1 MASLL
6 DSLNI
11 GGTSLVTQQLGLQ
24 VTGNNIAN
32 ASTEGFHRQQVV
44 FESLGGT
51 AQGVRLQG
59 IRRMEDQFL
68 MQQLGAQAGQYG
80 RANARSES
88 LSRLEEAVGGLGE
101 LGLSAYLDRFF
112 SSWRELGGS
121 PHDEFQRLDTVSTT
135 EELATA
141 INRTADQFSAAQKE
155 ADQEVVRG
163 VAEANT
169 MIKEIASLNH
179 EIMENEA
186 YGDAANS
193 MRDRRDLLLQSLGD
207 LVGATNFIN
216 DKGHAVVTL
225 SGGTTVVTGIGTQLL
240 ETQLDAATGFH
251 NVTVEGTTNMSLADS
266 MSGGRVK
273 GFLDVRDKDIAGRV
287 RELDTFAL
295 DLATAVNNVH
305 RSNFN
310 LNGTDN
316 VDLFTPPGTSQGA
329 ATSLKVNAAVVSD
342 TSLLAASSTAGGIPG
357 NGVGA
362 MGMADLEFEDV
373 AGGNSR
379 KLSASVNQILTNLGY
394 SVRDAD
400 QATER
405 TSLRLRQLTN
415 LRESSSGVSIEEEM
429 IQLTRYQR
437 SFQAASK
444 IISAVDDMLGI
455 VLNI

>member
-1 MASLL
+1 
-6 DSLNI
+6 
-11 GGTSLVTQQLGLQ
+11 
-24 VTGNNIAN
+24 
-32 ASTEGFHRQQVV
+32 
-44 FESLGGT
+44 
-51 AQGVRLQG
+51 
-59 IRRMEDQFL
+59 
-68 MQQLGAQAGQYG
+68 
-80 RANARSES
+80 
-88 LSRLEEAVGGLGE
+88 VGGLGE